1 MSSEEASPVESL
13 LAERYSCRA
22 FLPDPVPDE
31 IIDRLFT
38 AAQRTASW
46 CNTQPWQVHLLGG
59 EAISRFSEELTEH
72 VLTHDQSADHG
83 LPEYEDTYLERRRE
97 SGFGLYSAL
106 GIERSD
112 REARGLQMLKNFSFF
127 GAPHSAI
134 ITTDR
139 ALGTYG
145 AIDCGGYV
153 STLLLTAQALGLGSI
168 AQAAIAMYSDFV
180 RDWLDLTD
188 DRLVVCA
195 VSVGYADPDHPAN
208 AFRTTRADIPS
219 VVHRHGE

>member
-1 MSSEEASPVESL
+1 MSAVEAL
-13 LAERYSCRA
+13 LSERYSCRA

-31 IIDRLFT
+31 IIERLFG

-59 EAISRFSEELTEH
+59 EAISRFSREITEH
-72 VLTHDQSADHG
+72 VLSHEQSADLG
-83 LPEYEDTYLERRRE
+83 MPEYEDVYLERRRE
-97 SGFGLYSAL
+97 SGFALYSAL

-112 REARGLQMLKNFSFF
+112 REARGLQMLKNFTFF
-127 GAPHSAI
+127 GAPHTAI

-145 AIDCGGYV
+145 AVDCGGYV
-153 STLLLTAQALGLGSI
+153 SNLLLTAQSLGLGSI

-180 RDWLDLTD
+180 RQWLELPE
-188 DRLVVCA
+188 DRAVVCA
-195 VSVGYADPDHPAN
+195 VSFGYADQEDPAN
-208 AFRTTRADIPS
+208 AFRTTRADLD
-219 VVHRHGE
+219 VVVRRVNE

>member
-1 MSSEEASPVESL
+1 MTAVEAL
-13 LAERYSCRA
+13 LSERYSCRA

-31 IIDRLFT
+31 IIERLFG

-59 EAISRFSEELTEH
+59 EAISRFSREITEH
-72 VLTHDQSADHG
+72 VLSHEQSADLG
-83 LPEYEDTYLERRRE
+83 MPEYEDVYLERRRE
-97 SGFGLYSAL
+97 SGFALYSAL

-112 REARGLQMLKNFSFF
+112 REARGLQMLKNFTFF
-127 GAPHSAI
+127 GAPHTAI

-145 AIDCGGYV
+145 AVDCGGYV
-153 STLLLTAQALGLGSI
+153 SNLLLTAQSLGLGSI

-180 RDWLDLTD
+180 RQWLELPE
-188 DRLVVCA
+188 DRAVVCA
-195 VSVGYADPDHPAN
+195 VSFGYADPEEPAN
-208 AFRTTRADIPS
+208 AFRTTRADLD
-219 VVHRHGE
+219 VVVRRVGE

>member
-1 MSSEEASPVESL
+1 MTAVEAL
-13 LAERYSCRA
+13 LSERYSCRA

-31 IIDRLFT
+31 IIERLFG

-59 EAISRFSEELTEH
+59 EAISRFSREITEH
-72 VLTHDQSADHG
+72 VLSHEQSADLG
-83 LPEYEDTYLERRRE
+83 MPEYEDVYLERRRE
-97 SGFGLYSAL
+97 SGFALYSAL

-112 REARGLQMLKNFSFF
+112 REARGLQMLKNFTFF
-127 GAPHSAI
+127 GAPHTAI

-145 AIDCGGYV
+145 AVDCGGYV
-153 STLLLTAQALGLGSI
+153 SNLLLTAQSLGLGSI

-180 RDWLDLTD
+180 RQWLELPEH
-188 DRLVVCA
+188 RAVVCA
-195 VSVGYADPDHPAN
+195 VSFGYADPEEPAN
-208 AFRTTRADIPS
+208 AFRTTRADLD
-219 VVHRHGE
+219 VVVRRVGE